1 MTMMETEME
10 KKRPPPKKTSAV
22 KYMFGA
28 LRAAQSQYKN
38 GRTRLTRQQPTTPP
52 TVDEMLK
59 QMRGERERKA
69 E

>member
-1 MTMMETEME
+1 METEME
-10 KKRPPPKKTSAV
+10 KKYPLPKKTSAT

-28 LRAAQSQYKN
+28 LKAAQAQYKN
-38 GRTRLTRQQPTTPP
+38 GRNRLTRQQPRELL

-59 QMRGERERKA
+59 QMRGEREQKA